1 MSTGPAKGVCDL
13 VDSVCCQISPGV
25 GEKDCERDSGL
36 WLQPLI
42 KEGIRT
48 EILSVSFYV
57 VCQHYILK
65 SYGQT

>member
-1 MSTGPAKGVCDL
+1 M
-13 VDSVCCQISPGV
+13 
-25 GEKDCERDSGL
+25 KDDSGL

-42 KEGIRT
+42 KEGI
-48 EILSVSFYV
+48 EILSVSFSV